1 MTCASCGFV
10 NDAGDAF
17 CGFCGA
23 ALAGAA
29 RALSGLSEAYYSRG
43 RMITSL
49 GYFRRCIDLC
59 RREGFGRI
67 AVGNQYMMAWGRFY
81 LNETAGALEDALEA
95 IESAQRIGHQ
105 RA

>member
-1 MTCASCGFV
+1 
-10 NDAGDAF
+10 
-17 CGFCGA
+17 
-23 ALAGAA
+23 
-29 RALSGLSEAYYSRG
+29 
-43 RMITSL
+43 MITSL

>member
-1 MTCASCGFV
+1 
-10 NDAGDAF
+10 
-17 CGFCGA
+17 
-23 ALAGAA
+23 
-29 RALSGLSEAYYSRG
+29 
-43 RMITSL
+43 
-49 GYFRRCIDLC
+49 

-67 AVGNQYMMAWGRFY
+67 AVGNQYMVAWGRFY